1 MEFKNIDQFNPKFC
15 ISGQMNRMNR
25 QIANIFRTYL
35 KPFDITDS
43 QLTILFVLSKR
54 QDLNQ
59 KKLSDITILEKSTL
73 NRNLKRLFDK
83 NYISKANLPILTL
96 TLEGKQ
102 FVNRVIPEWEKAMK
116 DVRAL
121 IHQDGEEALHLL
133 YSKLI
138 TQNK

>member
-1 MEFKNIDQFNPKFC
+1 MEFKNINQFNPKSC

-59 KKLSDITILEKSTL
+59 KKLSDITVLEKSTL

-96 TLEGKQ
+96 TQEGKQ
-102 FVNRVIPEWEKAMK
+102 FVNRVIPEWEKAMQ